1 MSLINQACRQKT
13 EGCEFPIEL
22 EDYIFYL
29 LRKKRHLPQ
38 EILEDIKLV
47 KNLQDTL
54 RFVFQNNEVV
64 GIFND
69 NEVED
74 GIGRSRLRQ
83 QLLLQALEASSEIKI
98 PSRKSTIK
106 IINSLPP
113 GNSESRILDA
123 SNPGG
128 WKDGSVI
135 L

>member
-13 EGCEFPIEL
+13 EGCEFPNEL

-69 NEVED
+69 NQVEED
-74 GIGRSRLRQ
+74 IGRTRLLR
-83 QLLLQALEASSEIKI
+83 ALDANSEIKI
-98 PSRKSTIK
+98 PSRNSTIK
-106 IINSLPP
+106 SINSLPS
-113 GNSESRILDA
+113 GNSESRMLDA

-128 WKDGSVI
+128 WRSGSVI

>member
-1 MSLINQACRQKT
+1 MSFINQVCRQKT
-13 EGCEFPIEL
+13 EGCAFPNEL

-29 LRKKRHLPQ
+29 LRKKRHPPQ

-74 GIGRSRLRQ
+74 NIGRIRLLR
-83 QLLLQALEASSEIKI
+83 ALDARSEIKI
-98 PSRKSTIK
+98 PSRSSTIK
-106 IINSLPP
+106 IINSLPS
-113 GNSESRILDA
+113 GNSESRMLDA
-123 SNPGG
+123 SNPGS
-128 WKDGSVI
+128 WKDVSVI